1 MIGNFCQRLCGFKV
15 YNECSPTELLLF
27 FNKDKTVAQSLDT
40 TLGGEDKQGQSEQP
54 WWYWTQDTKTPH

>member
-15 YNECSPTELLLF
+15 YNECSPIELLLF
-27 FNKDKTVAQSLDT
+27 FNKDITVAQSLAT

-54 WWYWTQDTKTPH
+54 